1 MKFASKDDVLTVEG
15 ADAMYS
21 LRVPTKRDKIEFA
34 RRIRAAGGRAHGPA
48 AIIARVMRVIELK
61 FAADLPERDRL
72 LEIVRGFATERNRI
86 EAAMGPIVTDL
97 FRFIREVAAGRAT
110 IADMPATLSRFES
123 DAASFLPLQEAYSR
137 IENLCERLDDVLAD
151 LFADNAQYGAVH
163 NYIAAEMFLTGAL
176 PKPKPDDES
185 EAGAATSDKPP
196 HWLTPGL
203 FRIAGGRVV
212 AQFLDAMPDAD
223 VGAAGDAIWNAMSPS
238 EPEKKSSALQRGRP
252 PAAASSTASST
263 GLPSSPH
270 LSTPPETPPTA
281 G

>member
-1 MKFASKDDVLTVEG
+1 MKFASKDDVLSVEG
-15 ADAMYS
+15 ADAIYS
-21 LRVPTKRDKIEFA
+21 LRIPTKRDKIEFA
-34 RRIRAAGGRAHGPA
+34 RRVRAAGGRAHGPA
-48 AIIARVMRVIELK
+48 AIIARVMRVIELR
-61 FAADLPERDRL
+61 FATDLPERDRL

-110 IADMPATLSRFES
+110 IANMPATLSRFEG
-123 DAASFLPLQEAYSR
+123 DAASFLPLQEDYSR

-151 LFADNAQYGAVH
+151 FFADNAQYGAVH
-163 NYIAAEMFLTGAL
+163 NYIAAEMFLTGAV
-176 PKPKPDDES
+176 PKPEDES
-185 EAGAATSDKPP
+185 EAAEKPS

-203 FRIAGGRVV
+203 FRIAGGRVA

-223 VGAAGDAIWNAMSPS
+223 IGAVGDAIWNAMSPS
-238 EPEKKSSALQRGRP
+238 EPEKKSSALPRGKP
-252 PAAASSTASST
+252 PVATSSTASST

-270 LSTPPETPPTA
+270 PSTPPETPSTA

>member
-1 MKFASKDDVLTVEG
+1 MKFASKDDVLSVEG
-15 ADAMYS
+15 ADAIYS

-34 RRIRAAGGRAHGPA
+34 RRVRAAGGRAHGPA

-72 LEIVRGFATERNRI
+72 LEIVRAFATERNRI

-110 IADMPATLSRFES
+110 IAEMPAALSRFES

-151 LFADNAQYGAVH
+151 FFADNTQYGAVH
-163 NYIAAEMFLTGAL
+163 NYIAAEMFLTGAV
-176 PKPKPDDES
+176 PKPKPDDEP
-185 EAGAATSDKPP
+185 EAAATPGEKPQ

-203 FRIAGGRVV
+203 FRVAGGCVA

-223 VGAAGDAIWNAMSPS
+223 IGAVGDAIWNAMSPS
-238 EPEKKSSALQRGRP
+238 ELEKKSSASPRGKP
-252 PAAASSTASST
+252 PDAASSMASST
-263 GLPSSPH
+263 GRSSNPPP
-270 LSTPPETPPTA
+270 STPPETRSTA